1 MRQIKKHS
9 LLYLSIFIFLSSCT
23 VQKNPVSGS
32 SRLLAY
38 TWEQEVQIGQEV
50 DQELVNQ
57 FGLYDDE
64 EVANYITELGEIVLA
79 ESHMRREDTDQKF
92 RETEFYFRV
101 LDSPVVNAFA
111 LPGGYV
117 YVTRGLM
124 AHLNNEAQL
133 AVVLGHEIGHV
144 AARHASQRAF
154 QQTLGQIAV
163 IGGAVLGQELLG
175 LPGESILNLSSQAAQ
190 LLFMSYSREAERE
203 SDELGVEYSAMHG
216 YAAEEGAEFFTSLK
230 RISEESGQ
238 AIPTMLS
245 SHPDPGEREQNIPRL
260 AEEWREE
267 GYEQT
272 IRNQEEYLSRLEGMV
287 FGEDPRQ
294 GYAEGNMFVHPD
306 LEFQFPIPQ
315 QWELINQ
322 PQQVVLVSNE
332 NDAVVIMSIDGEAQS
347 AQGSVQN
354 IIQQEGISVNS
365 QSEAVSSGSHNA
377 FQADIT
383 VSQQEGDLR
392 AIIYA
397 VEFDNRIYRF
407 VNYTSVGNF
416 SNYEDVFNGVP
427 REFDRLTDQSI
438 LNINPVRV
446 QLVTTDRSGTF
457 RSFLPD
463 ELPMNMDH
471 ERLAIINQVQLD
483 ETIESGTILK
493 IPVQ

>member
-1 MRQIKKHS
+1 MRQIIKHS
-9 LLYLSIFIFLSSCT
+9 LLYLSVFIFISSCT
-23 VQKNPVSGS
+23 VQKNPVSGN

-38 TWEQEVQIGQEV
+38 SWEQEVQIGQEV

-57 FGLYDDE
+57 FGLYEDE

-79 ESHMRREDTDQKF
+79 ESHMRREDTEQKF

-175 LPGESILNLSSQAAQ
+175 LPGQSILNLSSQAAQ
-190 LLFMSYSREAERE
+190 LIFMSYSREAERE

-238 AIPTMLS
+238 SVPTFLS
-245 SHPDPGEREQNIPRL
+245 THPDPGEREQNIPEL
-260 AEEWREE
+260 AEEWRQE

-287 FGEDPRQ
+287 LGEDPRQ

-347 AQGSVQN
+347 ARESVQN
-354 IIQQEGISVNS
+354 MIQQEGISVNS
-365 QSEAVSSGSHNA
+365 QSEAVSSGSHTA
-377 FQADIT
+377 YQADIT
-383 VSQQEGDLR
+383 ASQQEGDLR
-392 AIIYA
+392 AIIYS
-397 VEFDNRIYRF
+397 VEFDGRIYRF

-416 SNYEDVFNGVP
+416 SNYEDILNGVP

-446 QLVTTDRSGTF
+446 QLVRTDRSGTF